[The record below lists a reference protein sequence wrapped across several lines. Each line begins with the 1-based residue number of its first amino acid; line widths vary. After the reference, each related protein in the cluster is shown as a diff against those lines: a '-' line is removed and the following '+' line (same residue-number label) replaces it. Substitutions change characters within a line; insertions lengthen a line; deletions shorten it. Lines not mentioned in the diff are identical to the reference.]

1 MPSEQTTH
9 SSPTSLPH
17 RTLVE
22 LKHGDRAVITHI
34 DGGDASATA
43 KLAARGIVPGMLVGI
58 LRAGDP
64 LLIGIDNDR
73 WALNR
78 TEASYIH
85 VDVLERP
92 RRGLRRLLG
101 WS

>member
-1 MPSEQTTH
+1 MPPEQSTH
-9 SSPTSLPH
+9 PTPASPPE

-34 DGGDASATA
+34 DSDDAGATA
-43 KLAARGIVPGMLVGI
+43 KLAARGIVPGTLIGI

-64 LLIGIDNDR
+64 FLIGIDNDR

-85 VDVLERP
+85 VDVLEQP
-92 RRGLRRLLG
+92 RRGLRRLFG
-101 WS
+101 RS

>member
-1 MPSEQTTH
+1 M
-9 SSPTSLPH
+9 SLSQ

-34 DGGDASATA
+34 DGGDASAAA
-43 KLAARGIVPGMLVGI
+43 KLAARGIVPGTLVGI

-64 LLIGIDNDR
+64 FLIGIDNDR

-85 VDVLERP
+85 VDVLEQP